1 MLSHDFCC
9 CCNAIGFWF
18 FCWKNEIARTY
29 AHMHIYIYICVCV
42 YIMPYRLENCRSVG
56 SGCSFCRN
64 SEYRLSKAPFCSV
77 VAFRKAFV
85 SSART
90 DIWCVEPAVLVK
102 IPTGC
107 LISNK
112 YNWT

>member
-1 MLSHDFCC
+1 MIFAVVVMLLVFGSSVGKMKLHALTRIC
-9 CCNAIGFWF
+9 
-18 FCWKNEIARTY
+18 
-29 AHMHIYIYICVCV
+29 IYIYIYVCV